1 MSHHGSSTLMPR
13 PMKEPFNGTH
23 PFPGPVVVFFF
34 LFPLCVFVCA
44 CAGHTTS
51 LSHLPALP
59 LLRRLAQAQAAS
71 TDSEAVLNLNQ
82 RTTVLRGVSRLVF
95 FCEIPGHMVGRGGRI
110 NSLIVVSGGGCGR
123 TNN

>member
-23 PFPGPVVVFFF
+23 PFPGPVVFF
-34 LFPLCVFVCA
+34 LFPLFVFVCA
-44 CAGHTTS
+44 CVGHTTS

-95 FCEIPGHMVGRGGRI
+95 FCEIPGHMVGRGGGI
-110 NSLIVVSGGGCGR
+110 NSLIVVGGGCGR